1 MIPDN
6 LYYSAEHEWAHVE
19 GETVT
24 MGITDFAQEQLGEVT
39 FVELP
44 AEGQDARAG
53 DSIGAIES
61 SKAAG
66 DLYAP
71 VSGQVIEINTVLE
84 EQPEL
89 VNESCYEQG
98 WICKIKLDDQSCLDK
113 LMNAQAYEEYLKGL

>member
-1 MIPDN
+1 MIPND
-6 LYYSAEHEWAHVE
+6 LYYSKEHEWAKVD

-61 SKAAG
+61 SKAAS

-71 VSGQVIEINTVLE
+71 VSGQVIEVNSILE

-89 VNESCYEQG
+89 VNESCYERG
-98 WICKIKLDDQSCLDK
+98 WICKIKISDNSTLDK
-113 LMNAQAYEEYLKGL
+113 LMDAAAYEDYLKGL